1 MVPSW
6 SMASAAQLF
15 VDPAEAL
22 AVAGAFLRSR
32 PVEHN
37 LILTLLLG
45 RVAHPVPGRYWIASD
60 GEKVTGV
67 VFQSPLDYPAT
78 VTPMGAGAISAVVE
92 AMANAPSTIAGVS
105 GDAATA
111 ARFAGTWTEVT
122 KSAATPAAGQRL
134 YTLDRL
140 HVPEPPAGAL
150 RVADDDDLGLLNRWS
165 DEFAADAGGP
175 AIDRSVLTA
184 RVRAGHYWLWQV
196 DAPVSMVGRTAAV
209 EGVVRMQAV
218 YTPRLHR
225 NQGFAAA
232 CVGRLSELV
241 ANEGHRCIL
250 YTDLANPTPNSIY
263 RRLGYVATSE
273 ILRYTFAGG

>member
-1 MVPSW
+1 
-6 SMASAAQLF
+6 MASAAQLF

-37 LILTLLLG
+37 LILTLLVG
-45 RVAHPVPGRYWIASD
+45 RAADPVPGRYWIASD

-78 VTPMGAGAISAVVE
+78 VTPMSAGAISAVVQ
-92 AMANAPSTIAGVS
+92 AIARAPSAIAGVT

-111 ARFAGTWTEVT
+111 ARFAGKWTEVT

-140 HVPEPPAGAL
+140 HMPEPTAGTL
-150 RVADDDDLGLLNRWS
+150 RVADDDDLDLLNRWS
-165 DEFAADAGGP
+165 DEFAAEAGGP
-175 AIDRSVLTA
+175 ALDRRVLTT

-196 DAPVSMVGRTAAV
+196 DTPVSMVARTAEV
-209 EGVVRMQAV
+209 ERVVRMQAV

-232 CVGRLSELV
+232 CVGHLSELV
-241 ANEGHRCIL
+241 TDQGHRCIL

-273 ILRYTFAGG
+273 ILRYTFAGGERP